1 MNDNYLW
8 DRTGEPDPEIQKLEE
23 LLGELRYQ
31 PQPLHIPA
39 HITVGRKRS
48 FFVPMTI
55 AAAIIMVAIL
65 SALWFQFSRKPN
77 TPTLQSKQDAPVT
90 PTNTPQPESSPEQKT
105 ATVKDEPKEPKPRRQ
120 LNRNLLA
127 VYKRPVSKPGV
138 SAPRLTPE
146 ELADKEQVLVAL
158 RLVSAKLNLAQ
169 RKTVGAPQTPS
180 PNIFRNQHKIG

>member
-31 PQPLHIPA
+31 PQPLHVPA
-39 HITVGRKRS
+39 DITVGRKRS
-48 FFVPMTI
+48 FFLPMTI

-65 SALWFQFSRKPN
+65 SALWFQFSRKPDA
-77 TPTLQSKQDAPVT
+77 PPLQAKQEAPVT
-90 PTNTPQPESSPEQKT
+90 PTKVKQPESSPEQKT
-105 ATVKDEPKEPKPRRQ
+105 AAVKDEPREQKPRRQ

-127 VYKRPVSKPGV
+127 INKRPVNKREV
-138 SAPRLTPE
+138 SAPRLTSE
-146 ELADKEQVLVAL
+146 ELAEKEQVLFAL

-169 RKTVGAPQTPS
+169 RKTVGVPQTPS
-180 PNIFRNQHKIG
+180 PNIIRNQHKIG

>member
-39 HITVGRKRS
+39 NLTVGRKRS
-48 FFVPMTI
+48 FYLPMAI
-55 AAAIIMVAIL
+55 AAAIIMVAML
-65 SALWFQFSRKPN
+65 SALWFQFSRKRSAP
-77 TPTLQSKQDAPVT
+77 PLQSKQDAPVT
-90 PTNTPQPESSPEQKT
+90 PTNVTQPEPSPEQKT
-105 ATVKDEPKEPKPRRQ
+105 VAVKDEPKEQKPRRQ

-127 VYKRPVSKPGV
+127 INKQPVIRRQTFQQP
-138 SAPRLTPE
+138 TPQE
-146 ELADKEQVLVAL
+146 QAEKEQVLVAL

-169 RKTVGAPQTPS
+169 RKTQGLPPAGT
-180 PNIFRNQHKIG
+180 IRNQHKIG

>member
-31 PQPLHIPA
+31 PQPLDIPA

-48 FFVPMTI
+48 FYLPMTI

-65 SALWFQFSRKPN
+65 SALWFQFSRKPSA
-77 TPTLQSKQDAPVT
+77 PALQSKQNAPAT
-90 PTNTPQPESSPEQKT
+90 PTNVPQPESSPEQKT
-105 ATVKDEPKEPKPRRQ
+105 VAVKNEPKEQKPRRQ

-127 VYKRPVSKPGV
+127 INKRPVVRREG
-138 SAPRLTPE
+138 SAPQLTPE
-146 ELADKEQVLVAL
+146 ELAEKEQVLVAL

-169 RKTVGAPQTPS
+169 RKTVGAPAG
-180 PNIFRNQHKIG
+180 NIIRNQHKIG

>member
-31 PQPLHIPA
+31 PQPLQIPA
-39 HITVGRKRS
+39 NITVGRKRS

-65 SALWFQFSRKPN
+65 SALWFQFSRKPDA
-77 TPTLQSKQDAPVT
+77 PPLQSKQDAPVT
-90 PTNTPQPESSPEQKT
+90 PTNVPQPDSSQEQKT
-105 ATVKDEPKEPKPRRQ
+105 VTLKDEPEEQKPRRQ

-127 VYKRPVSKPGV
+127 LNKRAVNKREV

-146 ELADKEQVLVAL
+146 ELAEKEQVLVAL

-169 RKTVGAPQTPS
+169 RKTVGAPQTTS
-180 PNIFRNQHKIG
+180 PNIIRNQHKIG

>member
-39 HITVGRKRS
+39 NITVGRKRS

-65 SALWFQFSRKPN
+65 SALWFQFRRKPDA
-77 TPTLQSKQDAPVT
+77 PTLQSKQDAPVT
-90 PTNTPQPESSPEQKT
+90 PTNVNQPESSPEQKT
-105 ATVKDEPKEPKPRRQ
+105 VAVKDEPKEQKPRRQ

-127 VYKRPVSKPGV
+127 INKRPVNKREV

-146 ELADKEQVLVAL
+146 ELAEKEQVLVAL

-169 RKTVGAPQTPS
+169 RKTVGAPQTTS
-180 PNIFRNQHKIG
+180 PNIIRNQHKIG

>member
-39 HITVGRKRS
+39 NFTVGRKRS
-48 FFVPMTI
+48 FYLPMTI

-65 SALWFQFSRKPN
+65 SALWFHFSRQPN
-77 TPTLQSKQDAPVT
+77 VPAVQSKQEAPVT
-90 PTNTPQPESSPEQKT
+90 PTSVTQPESSPEQKT
-105 ATVKDEPKEPKPRRQ
+105 AVVKDEPKEQKPRRQ
-120 LNRNLLA
+120 FNRNLLA
-127 VYKRPVSKPGV
+127 INKPPVNKREV

-169 RKTVGAPQTPS
+169 RKTVGAPQTTL
-180 PNIFRNQHKIG
+180 PNIIRNQHKIG

>member
-8 DRTGEPDPEIQKLEE
+8 DGTGEPDPEIQKLEE

-39 HITVGRKRS
+39 DITVGRKRS
-48 FFVPMTI
+48 FFLPMTI
-55 AAAIIMVAIL
+55 AAAIIMFAIL

-77 TPTLQSKQDAPVT
+77 ATTLQSRQDAPVT
-90 PTNTPQPESSPEQKT
+90 PTNVRQPESSPEQKT
-105 ATVKDEPKEPKPRRQ
+105 ATVKDESKEQKPRRQ

-127 VYKRPVSKPGV
+127 INKPVKRHETL
-138 SAPRLTPE
+138 APRLTPE
-146 ELADKEQVLVAL
+146 ELAKREEVLVAL

-169 RKTVGAPQTPS
+169 RKTVGVPQTTS
-180 PNIFRNQHKIG
+180 PNIIRNQHKIG

>member
-8 DRTGEPDPEIQKLEE
+8 DRTGEPDPEIQQLEE

-31 PQPLHIPA
+31 PQPLQIPA
-39 HITVGRKRS
+39 NITVGRKRS

-77 TPTLQSKQDAPVT
+77 APALQSKRDAPVT
-90 PTNTPQPESSPEQKT
+90 PTNGPQPELSPEQKT
-105 ATVKDEPKEPKPRRQ
+105 ADVKDQPKEQKPHRQ

-127 VYKRPVSKPGV
+127 INKRPVNRRDVPV
-138 SAPRLTPE
+138 PRLTPE
-146 ELADKEQVLVAL
+146 ELVEKEQVLVAL

-169 RKTVGAPQTPS
+169 RKTVGAPQTTS
-180 PNIFRNQHKIG
+180 PNIIRNQHKIG

>member
-39 HITVGRKRS
+39 NITVGRKRS

-65 SALWFQFSRKPN
+65 SALWFQFSRKPDA
-77 TPTLQSKQDAPVT
+77 PTLQSKQAPVT
-90 PTNTPQPESSPEQKT
+90 PTNVTQPESSPEQET
-105 ATVKDEPKEPKPRRQ
+105 AAVKDQPKEQKPRRQ
-120 LNRNLLA
+120 LNRSLLA
-127 VYKRPVSKPGV
+127 TNKRPVTKREV

-146 ELADKEQVLVAL
+146 ELAEKEQVLVAL

-169 RKTVGAPQTPS
+169 RKTVGVPQTTS
-180 PNIFRNQHKIG
+180 PNIIRNQHKIG

>member
-8 DRTGEPDPEIQKLEE
+8 DRTGEPDPEIQKLED

-31 PQPLHIPA
+31 PQPLQIPA

-65 SALWFQFSRKPN
+65 SALWFQFSRKPA
-77 TPTLQSKQDAPVT
+77 TPTVQSRNDAPVAPLIVERT
-90 PTNTPQPESSPEQKT
+90 EPSPGQKT
-105 ATVKDEPKEPKPRRQ
+105 LAPHDERKVQKPRPQ

-127 VYKRPVSKPGV
+127 KNKRPVNKREVSEPG
-138 SAPRLTPE
+138 LTPE

-169 RKTVGAPQTPS
+169 RKTGGAPQTTS
-180 PNIFRNQHKIG
+180 PNIIRNQHKIG

>member
-39 HITVGRKRS
+39 NITVGRKRS
-48 FFVPMTI
+48 FYLPMTI
-55 AAAIIMVAIL
+55 AAAIIMVAVL
-65 SALWFQFSRKPN
+65 SALWFQFNRKPDA
-77 TPTLQSKQDAPVT
+77 PPFQSKQGEPVT
-90 PTNTPQPESSPEQKT
+90 PTKVTQPESSPEQKT
-105 ATVKDEPKEPKPRRQ
+105 VVVKDEPKVQEPRRQ

-127 VYKRPVSKPGV
+127 INKRPVNKRAV

-169 RKTVGAPQTPS
+169 RKTVGTPQTTS
-180 PNIFRNQHKIG
+180 PNIIRNQHKIG

>member
-31 PQPLHIPA
+31 PQPLQIPA
-39 HITVGRKRS
+39 NITVGRKRS

-65 SALWFQFSRKPN
+65 SALWFQFSRKRDAP
-77 TPTLQSKQDAPVT
+77 PLQSRQDAPVT
-90 PTNTPQPESSPEQKT
+90 PTNVPQPDSSREQKT
-105 ATVKDEPKEPKPRRQ
+105 VTLKDEPEEQKPRRQ

-127 VYKRPVSKPGV
+127 LNKRPVNKREVP
-138 SAPRLTPE
+138 APRLTPE
-146 ELADKEQVLVAL
+146 ELAEKEQVLVAL

-169 RKTVGAPQTPS
+169 RKTVGAPQTTS
-180 PNIFRNQHKIG
+180 PNIIRNQHKIG

>member
-8 DRTGEPDPEIQKLEE
+8 DRSGEPDPEIQKLEE

-31 PQPLHIPA
+31 PQPLHLPA
-39 HITVGRKRS
+39 NITVGRKRT

-77 TPTLQSKQDAPVT
+77 APARQAKQDAPAR
-90 PTNTPQPESSPEQKT
+90 PTNVKQPESSPEQTT
-105 ATVKDEPKEPKPRRQ
+105 AAVKNEPKEQKPRRQ

-127 VYKRPVSKPGV
+127 TNKRLNKREV

-146 ELADKEQVLVAL
+146 ELAEKEQVLVAL

-169 RKTVGAPQTPS
+169 RKTVGAPQTTS
-180 PNIFRNQHKIG
+180 PNIIRNQHRIG